1 MDVIRPARLNGE
13 PRGEAGYVG
22 VCSDLVNC
30 DKRYSAVI
38 ASLLGRT
45 AVAET
50 LTDAI
55 AIARRHNNSF
65 RIVTLDGQILNAGG
79 SMTGGSAGKNTGILS
94 RANELKRLREKRG
107 DLEAQLSQTESQ
119 RREAERELQ
128 SARYDLET
136 AREEHAAARQET
148 ARQEGL
154 VAQAQLLRAA
164 AADAL
169 DALDEEIRSAS
180 ARRRENE
187 SRTAALQETCAAAE
201 KELASLRGDMEKESR
216 RHREL

>member
-55 AIARRHNNSF
+55 AISMDDRPGGFADVMETVAEAKISVEYMYAFLTPADDDRACIIMCTS
-65 RIVTLDGQILNAGG
+65 DGE
-79 SMTGGSAGKNTGILS
+79 
-94 RANELKRLREKRG
+94 RAVRLLREKGITILSG
-107 DLEAQLSQTESQ
+107 D
-119 RREAERELQ
+119 
-128 SARYDLET
+128 
-136 AREEHAAARQET
+136 
-148 ARQEGL
+148 
-154 VAQAQLLRAA
+154 
-164 AADAL
+164 
-169 DALDEEIRSAS
+169 EIY
-180 ARRRENE
+180 
-187 SRTAALQETCAAAE
+187 TL
-201 KELASLRGDMEKESR
+201 
-216 RHREL
+216 